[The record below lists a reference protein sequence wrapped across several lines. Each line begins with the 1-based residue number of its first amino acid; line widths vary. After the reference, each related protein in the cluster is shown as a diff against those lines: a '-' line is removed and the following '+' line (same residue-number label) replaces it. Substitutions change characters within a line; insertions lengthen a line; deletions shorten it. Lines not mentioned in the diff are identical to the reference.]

1 VSLQGKRGQI
11 YFSHG
16 EVDNMNADWD
26 DAPSRVQRKAGNA
39 IVWCVS
45 LIFGVGITGGGLYLA
60 SGQIKPNPRSEA
72 QVARLN
78 AEAIRKHNE
87 DALARQ
93 LANQQRYQPPPM
105 QEKNWIRSSE
115 EAQRDAQTQRELQEW
130 SQARAQEQH
139 DQQTSFS
146 DATYVP
152 QGARNVVPSTPIPRE
167 EYKPKPKK
175 QEIVIVGKAD
185 PRLRDYC
192 PYTKGSVEHRNC
204 KMRMDLNSRNQG
216 GIR

>member
-1 VSLQGKRGQI
+1 
-11 YFSHG
+11 
-16 EVDNMNADWD
+16 MNADWV

-45 LIFGVGITGGGLYLA
+45 LVFGLGITGGGLYLA
-60 SGQIKPNPRSEA
+60 SEQMKPNPRAEA

-87 DALARQ
+87 DVRARQ
-93 LANQQRYQPPPM
+93 IANQQRYQPPVM
-105 QEKNWIRSSE
+105 EEKNWIRSSTE
-115 EAQRDAQTQRELQEW
+115 TPEDARVRQELQEW
-130 SQARAQEQH
+130 SRARAQDRH
-139 DQQTSFS
+139 DRQTSFS

-167 EYKPKPKK
+167 TYKPKSKQ

-192 PYTKGSVEHRNC
+192 PYAKGSIEHRNC

>member
-1 VSLQGKRGQI
+1 
-11 YFSHG
+11 
-16 EVDNMNADWD
+16 MNADWD
-26 DAPSRVQRKAGNA
+26 DAPSRVQRKAGNS

-60 SGQIKPNPRSEA
+60 SGQMKPNPRAEA

-87 DALARQ
+87 EARARQ
-93 LANQQRYQPPPM
+93 LANQQRYQPPAM
-105 QEKNWIRSSE
+105 EEKNWIRSSE
-115 EAQRDAQTQRELQEW
+115 EAQRDAQAQRELKEW

-139 DQQTSFS
+139 DRQTSFS

-152 QGARNVVPSTPIPRE
+152 QGAWNVVPSTPIPRE
-167 EYKPKPKK
+167 TYKPKPKQ

-185 PRLRDYC
+185 PKLSDWC
-192 PYTKGSVEHRNC
+192 PFAKGSVEHRDC
-204 KMRMDLNSRNQG
+204 KAQINLNMRNR
-216 GIR
+216 